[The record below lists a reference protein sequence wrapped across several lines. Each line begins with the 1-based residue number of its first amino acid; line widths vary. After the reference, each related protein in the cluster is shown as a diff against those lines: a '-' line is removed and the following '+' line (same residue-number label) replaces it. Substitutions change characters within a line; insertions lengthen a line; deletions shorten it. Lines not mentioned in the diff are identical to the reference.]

1 MTTLLASRVYGQTVL
16 CADRAISVDSNT
28 KGINLGTP
36 TSKIVQLHPQCAV
49 ASTGSAAVIMWLE
62 EWVETNPL
70 TFPKTPDAG
79 QAGYRAV
86 RAWWRTFV
94 KAHRA
99 ELDQKDFTGMWAL
112 CATPWWIA
120 HLDTHGGVI
129 VCDDVEC
136 VLTAGSGG
144 DFARGAYT
152 AARHLGANQAFA
164 ANWAMIAAAELDKH
178 TSTEYDTLTWV
189 CE

>member
-1 MTTLLASRVYGQTVL
+1 MTTLLASRVGKSTLL

-28 KGINLGTP
+28 GIVLGTP

-99 ELDQKDFTGMWAL
+99 ELDLKDFAGMWGL

-120 HLDTHGGVI
+120 YLDTHGGVI
-129 VCDDVEC
+129 VCDDPVC

-152 AARHLGANQAFA
+152 AAQLLGTNQSA
-164 ANWAMIAAAELDKH
+164 AAKWAMLVAGELDKH